1 MDMFIKVKV
10 MNKILEKINNLFKE
24 KSWIKILLIV
34 LMLMFISFQLRAQP
48 ADMKF
53 AQGNEFLKKMFSDE
67 HGRMYLL
74 GIDPYHYLRFSENLY
89 EHGYCGDTIK
99 IIHGKPV
106 PYDLYQ
112 YAPPGHPISWEPP
125 AICLATL
132 LIYYIWHSFDA
143 TVTIMNAAFWVPAVL
158 GMLLGIPIYFI
169 IRRVTNS
176 NIGGIV
182 GAIAIISAPSLLYKT
197 CAGFAD
203 TPIFEILPIL
213 FIVWFILEA
222 IYNQG
227 NTKLFCKDLK
237 NSISLFVIV
246 AIFLDLIFG
255 FYLNNIASGEE
266 IVKASIL
273 FYTVSI
279 ILIIIGLI
287 IAGIKKLK
295 NEYVEFEL
303 FATMALILTV
313 LAPKMWGAWWYGFD
327 IITAFLVIYPL
338 ILALLNYTRIIDLI
352 DVKNLK
358 NIVYLSIFYIVG
370 SFILLTVTYGFN
382 MAISPITSPI
392 SVNQVLSTY
401 TLSSGWPNVYQTVAE
416 LAKPSSFNEIF
427 INAIGSTTIAIA
439 GILGIIVSF
448 ISLRH
453 EKIKFDIKYAILL
466 SIWLVVTLY
475 AATKGIRFASLATPP
490 LAIGLGILIGQ
501 IDRLLRMNN
510 DMTLF
515 GLGIPVG
522 LFGLI
527 IILKY
532 FTKIPEILIPTTYV
546 PEIAYGFLIV
556 LILLGI
562 YKILDIYVSIN
573 NKKECIIK
581 ILSLLLCIG
590 VVLPPLAFAVPF
602 SPAPTFNNGWKA
614 GLDWLKEHSPKNSVI
629 TCWWDN
635 GYIYSYEARRMVTF
649 DGGSQ
654 NSPRAYW
661 VGRIFATSNENLAVG
676 IIRMLATSGDEAF
689 EKGSV
694 LMNYTHNNVS
704 EVVKIL
710 NEILPVNRSYAY
722 EILTKKY
729 GLSDKEAKMVLNAT
743 HPLHPNPDYLIT
755 YNRMTDIAPVW
766 SMFGFWNF
774 SLPPNTPDNKR
785 EKGAF
790 YKGFSY
796 ILNNNTI
803 LADVKIYGLDYITLI
818 NETNITTA
826 IIKNENG
833 KPKPVGTF
841 KIHKLYIK
849 TPYGVREFIINKDG
863 QLSEFIRIGP
873 YGRGWAWLST
883 RNLEDSIYA
892 RLHFLDGYGL
902 KHIKLVKA
910 TLDPTNF
917 GVQPGFKIYKVD
929 YGTDYLK

>member
-1 MDMFIKVKV
+1 MSKM
-10 MNKILEKINNLFKE
+10 LEKINNLFKE
-24 KSWIKILLIV
+24 KGWIKILLIV

-53 AQGNEFLKKMFSDE
+53 AQDNEFLKKMFSDE

-74 GIDPYHYLRFSENLY
+74 ALDPYYYLRLTENLY
-89 EHGYCGDTIK
+89 NHGHCGETIK
-99 IIHGKPV
+99 IIDGKPM

-125 AICLATL
+125 VICLTTL
-132 LIYYIWHSFDA
+132 FIYYMWHSIDA

-169 IRRVTNS
+169 VRRVTNS

-182 GAIAIISAPSLLYKT
+182 GAIALISSPSLLYKT

-203 TPIFEILPIL
+203 TPIFEVLPIL

-222 IYNQG
+222 IHNQG
-227 NTKLFCKDLK
+227 NTILFNRDIKNNLK
-237 NSISLFVIV
+237 KPISLFVIV
-246 AIFLDLIFG
+246 AILFELIVG
-255 FYLNNIASGEE
+255 FYLNITTGES
-266 IVKASIL
+266 IVFASIL
-273 FYTVSI
+273 FYAVSLAFVI
-279 ILIIIGLI
+279 VGLI
-287 IAGIKKLK
+287 VSGIKKLK
-295 NEYVEFEL
+295 NEEVGFEL

-313 LAPKMWGAWWYGFD
+313 VAPKMWGAWWYGFD
-327 IITAFLVIYPL
+327 VITAFLIVYTIAL
-338 ILALLNYTRIIDLI
+338 ILLKYQTTIKEIIDI
-352 DVKNLK
+352 KNFK
-358 NIVYLSIFYIVG
+358 NVVYLSILYIGG
-370 SFILLTVTYGFN
+370 SFILLTATYGLN
-382 MAISPITSPI
+382 IAISPITMPLSM
-392 SVNQVLSTY
+392 SQVLSTY
-401 TLSSGWPNVYQTVAE
+401 SLTTGWPNVYTTVAE

-439 GILGIIVSF
+439 GILGTILSF
-448 ISLRH
+448 ISLRQ
-453 EKIKFDIKYAILL
+453 EKIKIDIKYAILL
-466 SIWLVVTLY
+466 AIWLGVTLY

-490 LAIGLGILIGQ
+490 LAIGLGILVGQ
-501 IDRLLRMNN
+501 IDRLLKMKNE
-510 DMTLF
+510 MALF

-522 LFGLI
+522 IFGSIVL
-527 IILKY
+527 LKY
-532 FTKIPEILIPTTYV
+532 INKIPEILVPTTYV
-546 PEIAYGFLIV
+546 PITAYGFLIV
-556 LILLGI
+556 LGLLAI
-562 YKILDIYVSIN
+562 YKILDIYTSIN
-573 NKKECIIK
+573 NKKDAIIK
-581 ILSLLLCIG
+581 ILSILLCIG
-590 VVLPPLAFAVPF
+590 VVIPPLANAVPF
-602 SPAPTFNNGWKA
+602 SPAPTFNNGWKE
-614 GLDWLKEHSPKNSVI
+614 GLDWIKETTSKNSVI

-635 GYIYSYEARRMVTF
+635 GHIYTYEARRMVTF

-661 VGRIFATSNENLAVG
+661 VGRAFATSNENLSIG

-689 EKGSV
+689 KKGSI

-704 EVVKIL
+704 KVVKIL

-743 HPLHPNPDYLIT
+743 HPEHPNPDYLIT

-774 SLPPNTPDNKR
+774 SLPPNTPNDKR

-790 YKGFSY
+790 FKGKSFV
-796 ILNNNTI
+796 LNNHNNTVI
-803 LADVKIYGLDYITLI
+803 LAKVNLNGYDYITLI
-818 NETNITTA
+818 NGTKITTI
-826 IIKNENG
+826 IIKYING
-833 KPKPVGTF
+833 QPQPVGTF

-849 TPYGVREFIINKDG
+849 TPYGVKEFIINKDG
-863 QLSEFIRIGP
+863 QLSEFIRIEP

-892 RLHFLDGYGL
+892 KLHFLDGYGL

-910 TLDPTNF
+910 TIDPTNF